1 MYRYYW
7 GRLKK
12 RLSIDSHGG
21 DGEIFIV
28 LLPLLFDEWDCCANN
43 VRVDSSHGH
52 DFEIS
57 QFA

>member
-1 MYRYYW
+1 MENFHC
-7 GRLKK
+7 
-12 RLSIDSHGG
+12 SVAAS
-21 DGEIFIV
+21 
-28 LLPLLFDEWDCCANN
+28 FDEWDCCANN